1 MSMSKQ
7 AQLGEKADSSQ
18 QAAVGADIVHE
29 QKGLG
34 EAAAGTG
41 AAPARAK
48 AVITKCCEL
57 ERKEG
62 DDRDVPERRQYWPGT
77 CTEDFLQ
84 ANK

>member
-41 AAPARAK
+41 AAPEPK
-48 AVITKCCEL
+48 
-57 ERKEG
+57 
-62 DDRDVPERRQYWPGT
+62 Q
-77 CTEDFLQ
+77 
-84 ANK
+84 